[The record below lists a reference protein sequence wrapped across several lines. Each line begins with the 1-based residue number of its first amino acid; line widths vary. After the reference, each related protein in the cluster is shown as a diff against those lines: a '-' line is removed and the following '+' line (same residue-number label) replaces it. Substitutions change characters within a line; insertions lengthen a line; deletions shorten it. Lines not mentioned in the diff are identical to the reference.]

1 MTQQT
6 INIGTAPND
15 NTGDPARTAFT
26 KTNSNFT
33 ELYTAT
39 KVAPFL
45 YVDNYGAVGD
55 GTTDDGPAISAAY
68 VAANALA
75 TAGGTY
81 SIVELRLTPGKIY
94 RIKTSIIVQSWVR
107 IVGQGATLSGGIT
120 GYDRITSSIPTVPA
134 DSDVDGQTAGACF
147 TDIGGLLVTYDGLE
161 FRDLHLTGFRFG
173 MVSKCYAWNLPIF
186 HYVFW
191 ENCNVGFFCYQGAH
205 NPQFFGSGCGGGGA
219 GTTFI
224 GGATCFSTNN
234 PYKNAD
240 NFFTDGLLYDY
251 MDGRIRDGATPNPW
265 FDSWFQ
271 QSIFRGSTG
280 SYVVSKSNYTYPLN
294 AFAAAIT
301 PSGRNIWVPQRN
313 GRATY
318 TSSIRGSSSFGGSY
332 GAVCLANPIF
342 SKISN
347 IGGELCFGYNLSLL
361 LTTGLSAG
369 ATSATMIYVWPGASG
384 SYSIKFSD
392 SSTKTATFTNGSASI
407 SWTGGLAGA
416 VTTSISL
423 SYGPQS
429 MVYVPLTGDVSNL
442 EAVFENI
449 DSTSATG
456 TGLYAVEAKAATS
469 PLAVPY
475 GNFTAS
481 RISGGIGGLEH
492 FDFYPFSPTSQTW
505 ANDVGV
511 VPYDPFLINTSN
523 TPVTANMVAAVR
535 VERGS
540 AVGGVQF
547 HCNNAVGNIVVGIYR
562 SSITASSSSSTN
574 SSNAL
579 IGTKVFGKAFALGL
593 GINTPSFGSTVV
605 IRPGDWIVFG
615 VDNASAQ
622 IFGVTSYFGIGA
634 GTNTAMYAGR
644 IGYATVAGTYT
655 AGTDPL
661 PSTLTLTNTFPSSGG
676 GVTGCMFIRFY

>member
-6 INIGTAPND
+6 INIGAVPND

-39 KVAPFL
+39 KVAPFV
-45 YVDNYGAVGD
+45 YAENYGAVGD
-55 GTTDDGPAISAAY
+55 NTTDDGPAISAAY
-68 VAANALA
+68 VAASALA

-94 RIKTSIIVQSWVR
+94 RIKTTIIVQPWVR
-107 IVGQGATLSGGIT
+107 IVGQGATLQGGIT
-120 GYDRITSSIPTVPA
+120 GYDRITNSVPTIPA
-134 DSDVDGQTAGACF
+134 DSDVVGQTSGACF
-147 TDIGGLLVTYDGLE
+147 TDNAGFLGTVDGLE
-161 FRDLHLTGFRFG
+161 FWNLHLSGFRFG

-186 HYVFW
+186 HEVFW
-191 ENCNVGFFCYQGAH
+191 ENCNVGFFSYQGAH

-219 GTTFI
+219 GTSFI
-224 GGATCFSTNN
+224 GGATCFSTNH

-240 NFFTDGLLYDY
+240 NFFTDGLMYDY
-251 MDGRIRDGATPNPW
+251 GDGRIRDGATPNPW

-280 SYVVSKSNYTYPLN
+280 SYPVGKSNYLYPLN
-294 AFAAAIT
+294 SFPAAIT
-301 PSGRNIWVPQRN
+301 PSGRNVWVPQRN

-318 TSSIRGSSSFGGSY
+318 GMSFRGTSSFGGSY
-332 GAVCLANPIF
+332 GAVCIANPHL
-342 SKISN
+342 SKIAN
-347 IGGELCFGYNLSLL
+347 ITGETCFGYNLG
-361 LTTGLSAG
+361 LTLNAALSAG
-369 ATSATMIYVWPGASG
+369 ATSATMVYTWPGASG
-384 SYSIKFSD
+384 TYSIQFSD
-392 SSTKTATFTNGSASI
+392 LTTKTATFTNGSASI
-407 SWTGGLAGA
+407 TWTGGLAAG
-416 VTTSISL
+416 VTSVIYL

-429 MVYVPLTGDVSNL
+429 MVYVPMTGDVTGL
-442 EAVFENI
+442 ECTFDNI
-449 DSTSATG
+449 DSTAATNPA
-456 TGLYAVEAKAATS
+456 LYCVEVKTATS

-475 GNFTAS
+475 GNYTAF
-481 RISGGIGGLEH
+481 RISGGIGGLEN
-492 FDFYPFSPTSQTW
+492 FDCYPFSPTSQTW

-523 TPVTANMVAAVR
+523 TPITANMIAAVR

-547 HCNNAVGNIVVGIYR
+547 HANNAVGNIVVGIYR
-562 SSITASSSSSTN
+562 SSITSSASNSTN
-574 SSNAL
+574 SSAAL
-579 IGTKVFGKAFALGL
+579 IGTKVFGKAFAVGL
-593 GINTPSFGSTVV
+593 GINTPSFGTTVV

-615 VDNASAQ
+615 SDSATTQ
-622 IFGVTSYFGIGA
+622 LFGVTTYFGIGA
-634 GTNTAMYAGR
+634 GVSSALYQGR

-661 PSTLTLTNTFPSSGG
+661 PSTLTLTNTFPASGG
-676 GVTGCMFIRFY
+676 GITGCPFVRFY